1 MSNRRPAWGSVREW
15 EEVGEGVRGHQYA
28 SAHDEWRALRRK
40 GHDRQARSKLSR
52 QISRFQNFVWTTL
65 LQCWGA
71 FILLLLFRLS
81 IEVALSRQGQQQLRL
96 LNYDPGG

>member
-15 EEVGEGVRGHQYA
+15 EEVGEGVPVHHYA
-28 SAHDEWRALRRK
+28 SAHNECCALRRK

-52 QISRFQNFVWTTL
+52 QISRFQNFVCTTL

-71 FILLLLFRLS
+71 FILLFRLS
-81 IEVALSRQGQQQLRL
+81 IEVALSRQGQ
-96 LNYDPGG
+96 